1 MSDLFIDFTKQEK
14 SSRKIQSR
22 YFTPCFKDPLLEEK
36 YLTNILSKKNYIFIA
51 FLIIFIL
58 TEIGMIIYGS
68 FYIKNPE
75 LATIFYCFS
84 SLCLVGNAIL
94 SFLYYWFV
102 KSPSKKSFMEL
113 ASIILFTL
121 SLITYLFSFIAEGV
135 EFNFTRIIYLLI
147 FSKYFSLLIWSK
159 THFFVW
165 AYFFA
170 CDVAVII
177 TCSFVSKKYIF
188 EDIGVEIII
197 CIFSFILKK
206 NSDLL
211 NRNYFVE
218 NFKKQKYKEYFEY
231 SKKLINSMSGL
242 HMTFSTRKL
251 IYTND
256 NVRNLLKKMMASNN
270 FRSNIF

>member
-36 YLTNILSKKNYIFIA
+36 YLTNILSKKNYIFLA
-51 FLIIFIL
+51 FLIIFIFS
-58 TEIGMIIYGS
+58 EIGMIIYGS

-113 ASIILFTL
+113 ASIILFTI
-121 SLITYLFSFIAEGV
+121 SLITYLFSFIVEGV

-147 FSKYFSLLIWSK
+147 FSKYFSLLIWSQ
-159 THFFVW
+159 THFLVW

-270 FRSNIF
+270 FRSN